1 MRYRNL
7 HSWNVSPSEAT
18 KIQKELREQIVV
30 EKIFENF
37 SKIAGVDISFSKKK
51 DEATS
56 GVIVFSFPELAV
68 IEKRVVT
75 TEVKFPYIPGLLAFR
90 EGPGVLS
97 VFDKLETEPDLIV
110 FDAQG
115 IAHPRGIGLASHMGL
130 ILDKPSIG
138 CAKSRL
144 CGEYEEPEEKQ
155 GSFSYLKKDGKI
167 LGAVLRTRERIN
179 PIFVSIGHKIDL
191 ETCIEIVTQC
201 CRGYRLPEPT
211 RQAHLLVG
219 GKVSSEVHMGLF

>member
-7 HSWNVSPSEAT
+7 HSWNVSPAEAT

-167 LGAVLRTRERIN
+167 LGAVLRTRFK
-179 PIFVSIGHKIDL
+179 P
-191 ETCIEIVTQC
+191 
-201 CRGYRLPEPT
+201 
-211 RQAHLLVG
+211 
-219 GKVSSEVHMGLF
+219 